1 MSASAW
7 QQLNSMPSDSRAIPH
22 VVLKALHTDPSR
34 ASLWRLAAVARG
46 MSALVAGNA
55 AGANAACR
63 VLESLLGRVP
73 ADDHSPAGSDGL
85 SADAVTRLFI
95 AAFTMPAPT
104 GGDAGAAAAAAVA
117 TQLAAVRASEP
128 PAVLQRPQAA
138 AAVALASALAQLRC
152 GDAVGSATTALAAL
166 RSVVAPGTAGH
177 RPSTAVTLWLVAA
190 AGLDAVGKHAEA
202 TRALGAAR
210 ALDGHV
216 AGLKHVVAQ
225 VAAASSKGVAKGA
238 AGAAKAVASAAK
250 KLAKVVDGISRRNSD
265 CAVALALRGW
275 CWCSA
280 GNWDKG
286 VPALRRAL
294 VLHQGDVS
302 LRGGAGAG
310 AGDVRVVAATGVDA
324 FSSVVVAWLEWAT
337 SHAES
342 RKT

>member
-1 MSASAW
+1 
-7 QQLNSMPSDSRAIPH
+7 MPR
-22 VVLKALHTDPSR
+22 
-34 ASLWRLAAVARG
+34 
-46 MSALVAGNA
+46 
-55 AGANAACR
+55 
-63 VLESLLGRVP
+63 
-73 ADDHSPAGSDGL
+73 
-85 SADAVTRLFI
+85 
-95 AAFTMPAPT
+95 
-104 GGDAGAAAAAAVA
+104 
-117 TQLAAVRASEP
+117 
-128 PAVLQRPQAA
+128 
-138 AAVALASALAQLRC
+138 
-152 GDAVGSATTALAAL
+152 
-166 RSVVAPGTAGH
+166 
-177 RPSTAVTLWLVAA
+177 
-190 AGLDAVGKHAEA
+190 
-202 TRALGAAR
+202 
-210 ALDGHV
+210 
-216 AGLKHVVAQ
+216 LKHVVAQ

-324 FSSVVVAWLEWAT
+324 FSSVVVAWWEWAT